1 MLPRKRLVEE
11 CEIVY
16 IYAVQQEFR
25 KKTLLKLIHE
35 NRPLVLSLRG
45 GPAEIWLT
53 YDTHQLPGE
62 RDASSLEAGTVRLW
76 FSCPRCQRTVAKL
89 YYYLLPG
96 SPLLR
101 SDVLCRHC
109 HRLAYQVDNC
119 GDNRWY
125 RVAAAPL
132 KRLLRCR
139 ERLLRRKP
147 TAKVLSWLK
156 MVDNRIRTYQALLT
170 PKRSK
175 YRHILP
181 PGRRERRPYRDGSH
195 LLDPLPTYFPSGHVE
210 RRVRSSEQQTGPSLD
225 GFESDEPPRSGA
237 R

>member
-11 CEIVY
+11 CEVVY

-25 KKTLLKLIHE
+25 KKTLLKLIRE
-35 NRPLVLSLRG
+35 SRPLVLSLRG
-45 GPAEIWLT
+45 GPAEIWLM
-53 YDTHQLPGE
+53 YDTHQLPGV
-62 RDASSLEAGTVRLW
+62 RDSWSSFEAGTARLW

-109 HRLAYQVDNC
+109 HRLTYQVNNC
-119 GDNRWY
+119 GANRWY
-125 RVAAAPL
+125 REVARPL
-132 KRLLRCR
+132 KHFMRCR

-147 TAKVLSWLK
+147 TAKVLSRLK
-156 MVDNRIRTYQALLT
+156 VIDNRIRTYQGLLT

-181 PGRRERRPYRDGSH
+181 PGRRERRLYRDASH
-195 LLDPLPTYFPSGHVE
+195 LLDPLPTYVPGGGVADVE
-210 RRVRSSEQQTGPSLD
+210 RAAPTGGLS
-225 GFESDEPPRSGA
+225 A
-237 R
+237 T